1 MENQAG
7 EEDVRDTDN
16 PNYAH
21 ANQNLE
27 DDDIAYPEQIPMEKM
42 QYAQEGQNTENAQYA
57 EEKLPPIYAKEIESV
72 KETTEHQI
80 KYFEPIQI
88 SSDQDVGKFLQSGQ
102 LMQQIAPKI
111 AALKKETQN
120 QSISNDPLVHTEVR
134 YDEIKQNA
142 AIYNNPNNEDNQS
155 KSLHNSQNDKLN
167 ATSSYSNNKF
177 ALGQQAN
184 YDMSKTQQFNKN
196 NNGNLEGPGGI
207 KYSAVLPPKYANK
220 VITIDEYGN
229 KQEEESQLELESQIQ
244 GELDEDPEDN
254 DETVSQKEQQKQRNQ
269 MLERRKLE
277 QEQLTKQNIQK
288 QKLQKQQIEQQNLLL
303 KQQQMQQQQLQQQQ
317 LQQQQLQ
324 QQQLKQQQLQQQQ
337 LQQQQQL
344 IQQQF
349 QQQQLQ
355 QQQLQQQIQQEQL
368 KLQKLQQIQ
377 QQLKTQKFPQQ
388 QLKQQ
393 QLQLQTIQNQI
404 LQQQFTI
411 TQLQQLHQNQIV
423 QQRLLQQKQL
433 EQQLQQQRLQQK
445 QNQGITPQVR
455 PSQPGQNV
463 SPYTRA
469 YSGNNLGNL
478 STNNTQRN
486 IQSNNQQMQIHYQSK
501 SPFRNITINSLNQP
515 QKDPLVQKAFKIS
528 GKLRPRK
535 RNTQNNDT
543 LNLAVLKI
551 QNKWRNHFIKMR
563 FENIKPQLKKDSE
576 NFLMSQYN
584 LCDKGGQ
591 VLSDEDFSLE
601 GWKKFYPINDPFF
614 NFKKGFVIPYGIKIK
629 HPNDPEK
636 VQVYEGDINMD
647 NERHGFGR
655 LTTTKSVFL
664 GEWRNDEFTGWG
676 RETRRSGKV
685 LEGKYIKGVVEG
697 KGILKNSKG
706 NTYIGDFSN
715 SKRHGKG
722 ILETHTIHY
731 EGEFKNDKLSGKG
744 KIIFKKEGHV
754 YEGEFENNEIN
765 GFGTFKWKNGDS
777 YTGQMM
783 NGKMHGRGKYIYNNG
798 QVFEGNYVN
807 GIKQRKA
814 NNNNPNLNST
824 ISKNRDPKG
833 LNISGITVD
842 NNMKFGKK

>member
-1 MENQAG
+1 MENQA
-7 EEDVRDTDN
+7 EDEDIRDTDN
-16 PNYAH
+16 PNYGY
-21 ANQNLE
+21 ANQNME
-27 DDDIAYPEQIPMEKM
+27 DEDISYPEQIPMEKM

-111 AALKKETQN
+111 LALKQETQK
-120 QSISNDPLVHTEVR
+120 QSMSNDPLVHTQVT
-134 YDEIKQNA
+134 YDEVKQNA
-142 AIYNNPNNEDNQS
+142 AIYNNPNNEDNQP

-167 ATSSYSNNKF
+167 ATSSYSNNKL

-196 NNGNLEGPGGI
+196 NAGNLEGPGGI
-207 KYSAVLPPKYANK
+207 KYSSVLPPKYADK

-229 KQEEESQLELESQIQ
+229 RQEEESQNQLELESQIQ

-277 QEQLTKQNIQK
+277 QEQLTQQNIQK
-288 QKLQKQQIEQQNLLL
+288 QKLQKQQMEQQKLLL
-303 KQQQMQQQQLQQQQ
+303 QQQQLQQQQ

-324 QQQLKQQQLQQQQ
+324 QQQL
-337 LQQQQQL
+337 QQQQL
-344 IQQQF
+344 IQQQY
-349 QQQQLQ
+349 QQQQLQQKQLQQQMQQEQIKLQKLIQIEQQLKLQKYPQQQLQ
-355 QQQLQQQIQQEQL
+355 QQQI
-368 KLQKLQQIQ
+368 
-377 QQLKTQKFPQQ
+377 
-388 QLKQQ
+388 
-393 QLQLQTIQNQI
+393 QLQNIQKQI
-404 LQQQFTI
+404 LQQQI
-411 TQLQQLHQNQIV
+411 VIQQLQQLQQQQMV
-423 QQRLLQQKQL
+423 QQQLLQQKIL
-433 EQQLQQQRLQQK
+433 SQQMQQQRLQQQ

-455 PSQPGQNV
+455 PSQPGQNL
-463 SPYTRA
+463 SQYTRG

-478 STNNTQRN
+478 STN
-486 IQSNNQQMQIHYQSK
+486 IQKNNQQMQTHYHQSK
-501 SPFRNITINSLNQP
+501 SPFRNITKNNLNQP
-515 QKDPLVQKAFKIS
+515 QKDPLVQKVFKVS
-528 GKLRPRK
+528 GTLRPRK
-535 RNTQNNDT
+535 RNIQSNDA

-563 FENIKPQLKKDSE
+563 FKAIKPQLVKESE
-576 NFLMSQYN
+576 NFLSKQYE
-584 LCDKGGQ
+584 LCDKNGQ
-591 VLSDEDFSLE
+591 ALPDDDFILE
-601 GWKKFYPINDPFF
+601 GWKQFYPNNDPFF
-614 NFKKGFVIPYGIKIK
+614 NFKKGLVIPYGIKIR

-636 VQVYEGDINMD
+636 VQVYEGDINI
-647 NERHGFGR
+647 NNQRHGFGR

-685 LEGKYIKGVVEG
+685 LEGKYINGLVEG

-706 NTYIGDFSN
+706 NTYIGDFTN
-715 SKRHGKG
+715 SKRHGRG
-722 ILETHTIHY
+722 ILDTHKIHY

-744 KIIFKKEGHV
+744 KIIFKNEGHV
-754 YEGEFENNEIN
+754 YEGEFDNNEIN

-777 YTGQMM
+777 YTGQMK
-783 NGKMHGRGKYIYNNG
+783 NGKMHGKGRYRYNNG
-798 QVFEGNYVN
+798 KVFEGTYAN
-807 GIKQRKA
+807 GVKQGK
-814 NNNNPNLNST
+814 NQVNNNPNLNST
-824 ISKNRDPKG
+824 ISKNKDPKG
-833 LNISGITVD
+833 LNISGMTVD

>member
-1 MENQAG
+1 MKNQA
-7 EEDVRDTDN
+7 EEDDIRDTDN
-16 PNYAH
+16 PNYAY
-21 ANQNLE
+21 ANQNME

-42 QYAQEGQNTENAQYA
+42 QSENAQF

-88 SSDQDVGKFLQSGQ
+88 SSEEDVGKFLQSGQ

-111 AALKKETQN
+111 LALKQETQQ
-120 QSISNDPLVHTEVR
+120 QSISNDPRVHTQVM
-134 YDEIKQNA
+134 YDVVKQNA
-142 AIYNNPNNEDNQS
+142 AIFNNPNNEDNQS
-155 KSLHNSQNDKLN
+155 KSLNNSKNDKLN

-196 NNGNLEGPGGI
+196 NIGGLEGPGGI
-207 KYSAVLPPKYANK
+207 KYTSVLPPKYADK

-229 KQEEESQLELESQIQ
+229 RQEEENQEQLELESQIQ
-244 GELDEDPEDN
+244 GNLDEDPEDN
-254 DETVSQKEQQKQRNQ
+254 DETVSQKERQKQRNE
-269 MLERRKLE
+269 MLEKRKLE
-277 QEQLTKQNIQK
+277 QEQLTQQNIQK
-288 QKLQKQQIEQQNLLL
+288 QKLQKQQIEQQKLLL
-303 KQQQMQQQQLQQQQ
+303 QQQQKQQLQQQQIQEQKLQQQQ
-317 LQQQQLQ
+317 LQQQ
-324 QQQLKQQQLQQQQ
+324 KLQQQQ
-337 LQQQQQL
+337 LQQQKLQQQQL
-344 IQQQF
+344 IQQQY

-355 QQQLQQQIQQEQL
+355 QKQLQQQIQQEQIKLQKLIQIEQQL
-368 KLQKLQQIQ
+368 KLQKY
-377 QQLKTQKFPQQ
+377 PQQ
-388 QLKQQ
+388 QLQQ
-393 QLQLQTIQNQI
+393 QQIQLQNIQKQI
-404 LQQQFTI
+404 LQQQI
-411 TQLQQLHQNQIV
+411 VIQQLQQLQQQQMV
-423 QQRLLQQKQL
+423 QQQLLQQKIL
-433 EQQLQQQRLQQK
+433 SQQMQQQRLQQQ

-455 PSQPGQNV
+455 PSQPGQNL
-463 SPYTRA
+463 SQYTRG

-478 STNNTQRN
+478 STN
-486 IQSNNQQMQIHYQSK
+486 IQKNNQQMQTHYHQSK
-501 SPFRNITINSLNQP
+501 SPFRNITKNNLNQP
-515 QKDPLVQKAFKIS
+515 QKDPLVQKVFKVS
-528 GKLRPRK
+528 GTLRPRK
-535 RNTQNNDT
+535 RNIQSNDA

-563 FENIKPQLKKDSE
+563 FNTIKPQLQKESE
-576 NFLMSQYN
+576 NFLRLQYE
-584 LCDKGGQ
+584 LCDKGGE

-601 GWKKFYPINDPFF
+601 GWKKYYPVNDPFF
-614 NFKKGFVIPYGIKIK
+614 NFKKGFVIPYGIKIR

-636 VQVYEGDINMD
+636 VQVYEGDININ

-685 LEGKYIKGVVEG
+685 LEGKYINGVVEG

-722 ILETHTIHY
+722 ILDTHTVY
-731 EGEFKNDKLSGKG
+731 YDGDFKNDKLSGKG

-777 YTGQMM
+777 YTGQMK
-783 NGKMHGRGKYIYNNG
+783 NGKMHGAGRYIYNNG
-798 QVFEGNYVN
+798 QVFEGIYINGVKQGKKKVN
-807 GIKQRKA
+807 MS
-814 NNNNPNLNST
+814 NNNQNINST
-824 ISKNRDPKG
+824 ISKNSDPKG
-833 LNISGITVD
+833 LNMSGMTVD
-842 NNMKFGKK
+842 NNLKFGKK